1 MPHVMEP
8 ATSARATCRGCNQ
21 KIAKG
26 ELRFGERQPNAFGE
40 GEMTLW
46 FHLACAAYKRPE
58 AFLEVARES
67 TDPAVVAL
75 IPTADAGIAHRRLP
89 RVNGAERAPTGRAR
103 CRSCREL
110 IDTGTWRISLT
121 FFEEYR
127 FAPSTSKRR
136 RFSTA
141 SRTSARISRA
151 ASSTS
156 SRARSA
162 RRAPPERRTL
172 ASARRRRYS
181 ALGAALPPWPMN
193 RLWPPGSVISRPL
206 ARNERSFA

>member
-127 FAPSTSKRR
+127 FAPSGFVHAACAPAYFETAEILDRVAH
-136 RFSTA
+136 FSPNL
-141 SRTSARISRA
+141 SRGELDELARTLRETRA
-151 ASSTS
+151 A
-156 SRARSA
+156 
-162 RRAPPERRTL
+162 
-172 ASARRRRYS
+172 
-181 ALGAALPPWPMN
+181 
-193 RLWPPGSVISRPL
+193 
-206 ARNERSFA
+206 